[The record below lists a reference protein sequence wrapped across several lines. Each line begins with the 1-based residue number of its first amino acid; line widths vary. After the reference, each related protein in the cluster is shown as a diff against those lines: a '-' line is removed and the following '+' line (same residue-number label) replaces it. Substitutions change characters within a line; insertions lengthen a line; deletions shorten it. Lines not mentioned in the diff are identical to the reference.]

1 MEAPRHTIIIYRLA
15 LLSFL
20 FALAV
25 FSAQSFALSHP
36 DFANAWPP
44 TLHFDQ

>member
-1 MEAPRHTIIIYRLA
+1 MDAPRHTIIMYRLA

-25 FSAQSFALSHP
+25 FSAQSFAFGNLDSESTQRSAFHP
-36 DFANAWPP
+36 N
-44 TLHFDQ
+44 Q